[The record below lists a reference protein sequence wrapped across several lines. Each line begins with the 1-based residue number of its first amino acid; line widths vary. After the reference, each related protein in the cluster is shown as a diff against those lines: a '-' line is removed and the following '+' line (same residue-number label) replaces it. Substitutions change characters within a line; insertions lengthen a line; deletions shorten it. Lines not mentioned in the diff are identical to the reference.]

1 MRKRIIAV
9 GVGAVLCLGALAVAQ
24 DVPRFSFSSDNS
36 VREQFDRRVLIGNVV
51 VTVNGV
57 EVKADRAVIQNG
69 EVTFEGNVRMTL
81 PNRFSVSSQ
90 F

>member
-1 MRKRIIAV
+1 MRKRVIAIV
-9 GVGAVLCLGALAVAQ
+9 VGAVLCLGALAVAQ
-24 DVPRFSFSSDNS
+24 DVPRLSFRSDKS
-36 VREQFDRRVLIGNVV
+36 VPEQFGRRVFTGNVV

-81 PNRFSVSSQ
+81 PNRFSVSSK

>member
-1 MRKRIIAV
+1 MRKRFIAA
-9 GVGAVLCLGALAVAQ
+9 GVGAVLCLGAIVAAQ
-24 DVPRFSFSSDNS
+24 DIPRFSFSSDKS
-36 VREQFDRRVLIGNVV
+36 VREQSGRRELIGNVV